1 MSTARNDISLPDDLV
16 DLIKKTARAQSRNPG
31 EIVRD
36 AVERY
41 ISDDRWQRVLA
52 YGKRQAQRLGYTD
65 VERLI
70 HECRPERALARSGSK
85 DYGRHERL
93 RPIREVNRLA

>member
-16 DLIKKTARAQSRNPG
+16 DLIKETARAQGRNPG

-52 YGKRQAQRLGYTD
+52 YGKRQAQRLGYTED
-65 VERLI
+65 EVERLI
-70 HECRPERALARSGSK
+70 HECRPERDLA
-85 DYGRHERL
+85 
-93 RPIREVNRLA
+93 P